1 MSEYVRKQALVQ
13 EISGKIDWLI
23 GRSEDYR
30 SCGHENKACEFSK
43 VISEFASLRG
53 RIQSGAFDADESE
66 GTWKATAEVLGRENA
81 QLDSEIQRLRAALE
95 RIRKIT
101 KESRE
106 AKYYVDNYLLIETVA
121 EQALSTTTEPTGAE
135 RVREYYHKLEELRN
149 RTKYRDA
156 AIEYEQRMT
165 DICNVLDFLGITI
178 PGINAPKKEGR
189 TE

>member
-95 RIRKIT
+95 SLPDKIMQI
-101 KESRE
+101 SRFADTE
-106 AKYYVDNYLLIETVA
+106 ELTFPLENPTAEEQSEWLDEFLDRLDMHVRNIVDNEIE
-121 EQALSTTTEPTGAE
+121 ALSTTSEPT
-135 RVREYYHKLEELRN
+135 N
-149 RTKYRDA
+149 A
-156 AIEYEQRMT
+156 AKVKRIECPCCGCE
-165 DICNVLDFLGITI
+165 IS
-178 PGINAPKKEGR
+178 INAPEGDGNDV
-189 TE
+189 